1 MYSLLRFLKRLF
13 HQRAL
18 IRAMA
23 LREMQ
28 TRYAGTLAGLVWS
41 VVHPLMM
48 MLTYWFVFSVGFKA
62 KPTGNVP
69 FIIVFLCG
77 LIPWMAFS
85 EAVMAS
91 ANAITGNALLVTK
104 TVFPTEILPVV
115 NLAASMA
122 SQVIMLVILV
132 ILLAVYGIGFSL
144 YNFQFLYYLVALSV
158 FCVGLGWIV
167 SALNVFYRDVSQ
179 ILSVVL
185 NMWFWMTPIVWQA
198 ATVSERFRFFIKLNP
213 MYYIVE
219 GYRISF
225 IEHSGF
231 WQHWKQGGYFWAVS
245 LTTFA
250 VGGLLFR
257 KLKPDFPEVL

>member
-1 MYSLLRFLKRLF
+1 
-13 HQRAL
+13 
-18 IRAMA
+18 MA
-23 LREMQ
+23 FREMQ
-28 TRYAGTLAGLVWS
+28 ARYAGTLAGLVWS

-48 MLTYWFVFSVGFKA
+48 ILTYWFVFSVGFKA

-77 LIPWMAFS
+77 LIPWMTFS

-91 ANAITGNALLVTK
+91 TIAITGNTLLVTK
-104 TVFPTEILPVV
+104 TIFPTEILPVV

-122 SQVIMLVILV
+122 SQVIMLGILM

-144 YNFQFLYYLVALSV
+144 YIFQFLYFLVAMSI
-158 FCVGLGWIV
+158 FCIGLGWIV

-179 ILSVVL
+179 IMSVML
-185 NMWFWMTPIVWQA
+185 NMWFWLTPIVWQA
-198 ATVSERFRFFIKLNP
+198 GMLPDRFRFLLKLNP

-219 GYRISF
+219 GYRMSF
-225 IEHSGF
+225 IDHVGF
-231 WQHWKQGGYFWAVS
+231 WQHWRQGGYFWTVN
-245 LTTFA
+245 LIVFA